1 MSDHWPKFLSERRDD
16 VSESTSPGDAGSE
29 DGTGQPDPS
38 SAKFDDLFLAELV
51 RTVQT
56 TAGLERVRIAEE
68 TESRRQEHID
78 RIRARQSAEAE
89 QMRELA
95 DHDKKEIDAWADG
108 ERKRIQA
115 ERERRN
121 TERQK
126 HLETSLAEHTAK
138 VDRQVEAIEGAIA
151 AYRADVDNFFSGIDR
166 ETDLVLIARQAT
178 RRPSFPVLDAIG
190 EDTPGDATEA
200 EAETTGEDQPAA
212 EAESET
218 PVVGVMDSEKAE
230 AAESWAVAE
239 SAQGA
244 ETNGVVED
252 ADELGEPDQVPE
264 KVTSEPG
271 QSRVSGSLLG
281 SVPVTRPMSRF
292 RWDMKG
298 DRSDQEG

>member
-1 MSDHWPKFLSERRDD
+1 MSDHWPKFLSERRDAE
-16 VSESTSPGDAGSE
+16 SESTTSPSTEEAGSE
-29 DGTGQPDPS
+29 DGSGQPDPS

-108 ERKRIQA
+108 ERKRIQ
-115 ERERRN
+115 EEHERRT

-126 HLETSLAEHTAK
+126 ALETSLAEHTAR
-138 VDRQVEAIEGAIA
+138 VDRQVEAVEGAIA
-151 AYRADVDNFFSGIDR
+151 AYRADVDEFFSGIDR
-166 ETDLVLIARQAT
+166 ESDLVLIARQAT

-190 EDTPGDATEA
+190 DDMPGETAGAETVADDQPVA
-200 EAETTGEDQPAA
+200 EAET
-212 EAESET
+212 
-218 PVVGVMDSEKAE
+218 PVVAVMDSEKAE

-239 SAQGA
+239 SAQGS
-244 ETNGVVED
+244 ETNGVTDD
-252 ADELGEPDQVPE
+252 ADELGEPDEVAE
-264 KVTSEPG
+264 RVTSEAG

>member
-1 MSDHWPKFLSERRDD
+1 MSDHWPKFLSERRDAE
-16 VSESTSPGDAGSE
+16 SESTPSSSADDAGSE

-78 RIRARQSAEAE
+78 RIRARQAAEAE

-108 ERKRIQA
+108 ERNRIQA
-115 ERERRN
+115 EHERRT

-126 HLETSLAEHTAK
+126 DLETNLAEHTAK
-138 VDRQVEAIEGAIA
+138 VDRQVEAIEAAIA
-151 AYRADVDNFFSGIDR
+151 AYRADVDEFFSGIDR

-178 RRPSFPVLDAIG
+178 RRPAFPVLDAIG
-190 EDTPGDATEA
+190 ESGPGAATETEIA
-200 EAETTGEDQPAA
+200 GDSQPTGET
-212 EAESET
+212 EA
-218 PVVGVMDSEKAE
+218 PVIGVMDSETAE

-239 SAQGA
+239 SAQGSGA
-244 ETNGVVED
+244 SRASDE
-252 ADELGEPDQVPE
+252 ADELGEPDEVE
-264 KVTSEPG
+264 RVTSETG
-271 QSRVSGSLLG
+271 QSRVPGSLLG
-281 SVPVTRPMSRF
+281 SVPITRPMSRF
-292 RWDMKG
+292 RWDTKG
-298 DRSDQEG
+298 ERSEQES